1 MNTITKFLII
11 ISLIYSV
18 LFATLIFFIIHR
30 YYNAKKKCGL
40 KLTTI
45 KRPLDVILRK
55 IATFVILFIA
65 MNMRITDDFFLL
77 LPVIY
82 SFIALFLLA
91 WFDLQPQEIYEN
103 GILISTG
110 LIKWS
115 DIQCVESLE
124 MKDHIIKIT
133 LINYR
138 FGTKTINLHCFPGL
152 ASNFVELIST
162 NANNNK

>member
-1 MNTITKFLII
+1 MI
-11 ISLIYSV
+11 ISALD
-18 LFATLIFFIIHR
+18 LFNISKSSEYAS
-30 YYNAKKKCGL
+30 YNSPSKN
-40 KLTTI
+40 
-45 KRPLDVILRK
+45 IL
-55 IATFVILFIA
+55 
-65 MNMRITDDFFLL
+65 
-77 LPVIY
+77 
-82 SFIALFLLA
+82 FIALFLLA

-110 LIKWS
+110 LVKWS

-162 NANNNK
+162 NVNNNK